1 MTETNKFENLFDN
14 NTSSENRIFT
24 FAFDRGRKIANSQ
37 TRAGNSRFSPFRIIK
52 MTKRNSSF
60 SEKQNR

>member
-24 FAFDRGRKIANSQ
+24 FAFDRGPENCEPHP
-37 TRAGNSRFSPFRIIK
+37 SRLSK
-52 MTKRNSSF
+52 
-60 SEKQNR
+60 

>member
-24 FAFDRGRKIANSQ
+24 FAFDRGRKLAIL
-37 TRAGNSRFSPFRIIK
+37 TLPDY
-52 MTKRNSSF
+52 
-60 SEKQNR
+60 QNDKT